1 MYIKSAVSAREI
13 NKMYKLREATEK
25 DFESICKLIKTK
37 EELYRV
43 YPNGKY
49 PFTIDQVKELS
60 QVRRELTVL
69 INNQEIIG
77 FANFYNHEPKK
88 SAFIGNVIID
98 KAYRGKGLGK
108 KIISYM
114 LKKASEKYQLKQI
127 KISVFNENT
136 PALLLYSSF
145 GFVPYEIEERRN
157 PENNKVALIHMKI
170 SL

>member
-1 MYIKSAVSAREI
+1 
-13 NKMYKLREATEK
+13 MYKLREATEK

-49 PFTIDQVKELS
+49 PFTIDQVKQLS
-60 QVRRELTVL
+60 QLRTDLTVL
-69 INNQEIIG
+69 INNNQEIIG
-77 FANFYNHEPKK
+77 FANFYNYKPKK
-88 SAFIGNVIID
+88 SAFIGNVIIA

-114 LKKASEKYQLKQI
+114 LKKASEQYQLKEV
-127 KISVFNENT
+127 KISVFSENI

-145 GFVPYEIEERRN
+145 GFVPYEIEERKN
-157 PENNKVALIHMKI
+157 PENNKVVLIHMKI